1 MPIYEYRCEDCGR
14 VSSFLVRRIR
24 DPLQPRCKRC
34 QSEKMTRL
42 ISRVSRVRS
51 EESRLE
57 SLADPSKLSGLDEND
72 PAGMARWMKRMGKE
86 LGEDMGE
93 DIDAMV
99 DEAME
104 EEGNAPKGRRQ
115 ASRTMIYEPFPGKQN
130 GSLVFSYSRAR
141 RPTRAP

>member
-14 VSSFLVRRIR
+14 VSSFLVKSFRE
-24 DPLQPRCKRC
+24 DLQPRCKRC

-72 PAGMARWMKRMGKE
+72 PGGMARWMKRMGKE

-99 DEAME
+99 EEAME
-104 EEGNAPKGRRQ
+104 EEEKPPQ
-115 ASRTMIYEPFPGKQN
+115 GKSA
-130 GSLVFSYSRAR
+130 GAEGDEL
-141 RPTRAP
+141 

>member
-1 MPIYEYRCEDCGR
+1 
-14 VSSFLVRRIR
+14 
-24 DPLQPRCKRC
+24 
-34 QSEKMTRL
+34 MTRL
-42 ISRVSRVRS
+42 ISRIARVRS

-57 SLADPSKLSGLDEND
+57 SLADPSKLGGLDEND

-104 EEGNAPKGRRQ
+104 GEGKAPKGDEAGAQ
-115 ASRTMIYEPFPGKQN
+115 EDD
-130 GSLVFSYSRAR
+130 L
-141 RPTRAP
+141 

>member
-1 MPIYEYRCEDCGR
+1 MPIYEYRCEECGR
-14 VSSFLVRRIR
+14 VCSFLVRTIR
-24 DPLQPRCKRC
+24 EPQQPHCKRC

-51 EESRLE
+51 EESRLG
-57 SLADPSKLSGLDEND
+57 SLADPGNLRGLDEND

-86 LGEDMGE
+86 LGEDLGE

-104 EEGNAPKGRRQ
+104 EEGKAPKGEAAGVQ
-115 ASRTMIYEPFPGKQN
+115 EDD
-130 GSLVFSYSRAR
+130 L
-141 RPTRAP
+141 